1 MILVALMN
9 DSSAGLQPES
19 NKEWTQAKLGQ
30 MIILVELIALVKA
43 VPRINKDVFVSCFP
57 ASMLSTILNS
67 IVTALRGLGRCH
79 NSIFQYTR
87 SPFGRTIGSEGKQE
101 AL

>member
-9 DSSAGLQPES
+9 DSSAGLQAGS
-19 NKEWTQAKLGQ
+19 NTQAKLGQ

-43 VPRINKDVFVSCFP
+43 VPRIKKDVFVSRFP
-57 ASMLSTILNS
+57 ASMFLTILNS
-67 IVTALRGLGRCH
+67 MVTALRGLGHCY
-79 NSIFQYTR
+79 NSIFQYAG
-87 SPFGRTIGSEGKQE
+87 SPFGRTIRSEGKQE